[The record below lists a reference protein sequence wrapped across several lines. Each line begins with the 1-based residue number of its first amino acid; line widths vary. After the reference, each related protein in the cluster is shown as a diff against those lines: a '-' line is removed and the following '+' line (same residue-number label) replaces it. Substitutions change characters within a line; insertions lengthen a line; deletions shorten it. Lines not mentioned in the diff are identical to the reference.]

1 MNASASTA
9 RVGADADGLLR
20 AVSAGTAAVT
30 GANFFRE
37 LVRQVAA
44 VLKVRYAFVSEFCG
58 RSLSRV
64 RTLAFW
70 YGGEFIDNVEYD
82 LAHTPCEAVLAG
94 EVRCYPK
101 GVASLFP
108 LEKELVDMGAESY
121 LAIPLKAAGGL
132 VLGHLAVI
140 DDRPMLPHERD
151 LNVFQ
156 LFGVRAAAELER
168 LRVEESLRESEERL
182 STILATTL
190 DGVLLVEHGGQIL
203 FCNRA
208 ASEMLACPTD
218 VAVGR
223 SLFEFTGD
231 GLRAHLTPL
240 LQNPDVGASP
250 QSFWFSEGLFAKKRT
265 GEEFPIEGSIASHRD
280 AGRLMFTV
288 VLRDQS
294 EQQRAAQ
301 TRQRLEREREYL
313 QEEVTRARVAGSVV
327 TRSPAMRVLHDQLS
341 RVAKTDTTVL
351 VLGETGTGKELIAR
365 SIHQQSP
372 RASGPL
378 VTLNCGALPSDLVES
393 ELFGHEK
400 GAFTGAANRRLGRFE
415 LADGGTLFLDE
426 VGELA
431 APAQAKLLRVLQ
443 EREFER
449 VGGATTVRVDV
460 RVVAATHRAL
470 EECVECGTFRQ
481 DLYYR
486 LAVFPLE
493 LPPLRERREDIAT
506 LAEHFAQAFAKKLNR
521 RVSGFEPHSLQRL
534 EEYSWPGNVRELQNV
549 IERAVIL
556 HESGPLDVPEATFGR
571 RRSVAAV
578 PPAASGPL
586 PSAEPASATPGSS
599 GVTPIARDLATVER
613 DHILSTL
620 VQTNWV
626 IEGPT
631 GAAAILGLRPSTLRF
646 RIRKLGIVRPA

>member
-1 MNASASTA
+1 MNTGSSSA
-9 RVGADADGLLR
+9 RVGEDADGLLR
-20 AVSAGTAAVT
+20 AVSVGTAAVT
-30 GANFFRE
+30 GSSFFRE

-58 RSLSRV
+58 RSLNRV

-70 YGGEFIDNVEYD
+70 SGGRFIENVEYD

-101 GVASLFP
+101 GVARLFP
-108 LEKELVDMGAESY
+108 LEKELVDMGAEGY
-121 LAIPLKAAGGL
+121 LAIPLKTAEGL

-140 DDRPMLPHERD
+140 DDRPMPPHERD
-151 LNVFQ
+151 LTVFQ
-156 LFGVRAAAELER
+156 LFGVRAGAELQR
-168 LRVEESLRESEERL
+168 LRAEESLRESEARL
-182 STILATTL
+182 STILATTM

-208 ASEMLACPTD
+208 ASEMLACPAEA
-218 VAVGR
+218 AVGR
-223 SLFEFTGD
+223 PVYDFAGD
-231 GLRAHLTPL
+231 VLCAYLKPL
-240 LQNPDVGASP
+240 LENSSADAAPAS
-250 QSFWFSEGLFAKKRT
+250 SWFSKSLHAKRST
-265 GEEFPIEGSIASHRD
+265 GEVFPIEGSIASHRD
-280 AGRLMFTV
+280 GGRQLFTV
-288 VLRDQS
+288 VMRDQTERLRA
-294 EQQRAAQ
+294 EQTQ
-301 TRQRLEREREYL
+301 QRLEREREYL
-313 QEEVTRARVAGSVV
+313 RDEVTRGRVSGSVV
-327 TRSPAMRVLHDQLS
+327 TQSPSMRALFAQLS
-341 RVAKTDTTVL
+341 RVATTDTTVL

-365 SIHQQSP
+365 SIHQQSQ

-378 VTLNCGALPSDLVES
+378 VTLNCGALPSELVES

-400 GAFTGAANRRLGRFE
+400 GAFTGASSRRLGRFE

-449 VGGATTVRVDV
+449 VGGTTTVRVDV

-470 EECVECGTFRQ
+470 DEWVERGVFRQ

-493 LPPLRERREDIAT
+493 LPPLRERREDVAA
-506 LAEHFAQAFAKKLNR
+506 LAEHFAQVFSKKLGR
-521 RVSGFEPHSLQRL
+521 RFDGIDPESLRRL
-534 EEYSWPGNVRELQNV
+534 EEYAWPGNVRELQNV

-556 HESGPLDVPEATFGR
+556 HESGLLEIPDGTFGR
-571 RRSVAAV
+571 RRLLSTAVESVA
-578 PPAASGPL
+578 S
-586 PSAEPASATPGSS
+586 TPGTS
-599 GVTPIARDLATVER
+599 GVTAIARDLAAVER

-620 VQTNWV
+620 MQSNWV

-631 GAAAILGLRPSTLRF
+631 GAAAILGLKPSTLRF